1 MRAELFIDPA
11 CPWTWVTSRWLCEV
25 REHRPVTVRWRPFSL
40 LLDDTLADIPLG
52 RRLELAGSA
61 RVLRLMEAIRA
72 RYGDAPIDEFY
83 TRVGTGFHHD
93 GCRDFE
99 HVESVLVAM
108 DIDTA
113 MMRHLDDPRWDR
125 VLEDA
130 IADAHSVAGSEAGVP
145 LLVMEG
151 DGPRRAFLGPAVLAR
166 TDRPRRAQRL
176 GRVGHAHRSSRLLRA
191 EAGPRGRASASR
203 PTRHGGDHGGHPTQ
217 VRRLS

>member
-151 DGPRRAFLGPAVLAR
+151 DGPRRAFLGPLFSPAPTGLAALSAWDGLVTLIAAPGFFELRRAHEGEPALPARPDMAVTTAG
-166 TDRPRRAQRL
+166 TRPR
-176 GRVGHAHRSSRLLRA
+176 
-191 EAGPRGRASASR
+191 
-203 PTRHGGDHGGHPTQ
+203 
-217 VRRLS
+217 